1 MTYSI
6 ERINAAIRSDP
17 EDFIAKGEKDYRAKI
32 AETAELICEN
42 IKNSPIVLLSGPS
55 GSGKTTTAM
64 KICDALK
71 AKGVN
76 SHTVSLDNYFK
87 TVNPRT
93 APRTPEGEIDYESPL
108 HLDMDLLNEHFTM
121 LTRGEE
127 IRVPYFIFSRQK
139 RSSTQ
144 FTPLKLAKNE
154 VAIFE
159 GIHAL
164 NDAMTEKHP
173 EAFKL
178 YISASSQFAVGAK
191 IVFLRTWLRLVRRIV
206 RDNNFRGASA
216 EDTITMWGDV
226 LRGEILYIDP
236 YKYKSDH
243 HIDTALPYEVSVMK
257 NIALPLLEKLPEG
270 VARADELREILSAFA
285 AFEPLDESLVPKES
299 MLREFIGGG
308 IYSY

>member
-6 ERINAAIRSDP
+6 ERINSAIRSDP
-17 EDFIAKGEKDYRAKI
+17 EDFIAKGEKAYRAKI
-32 AETAELICEN
+32 DETAELICEN
-42 IKNSPIVLLSGPS
+42 LKNSPIVLLSGPS

-93 APRTPEGEIDYESPL
+93 APRTPEGDIDYESPL
-108 HLDMDLLNEHFTM
+108 HLDMDLLNEHFSM

-139 RSSTQ
+139 RSASHT
-144 FTPLKLAKNE
+144 TPLQLGKNE

-164 NDAMTEKHP
+164 NDAMTEYHP

-178 YISASSQFAVGAK
+178 YISASSQFALGAK
-191 IVFLRTWLRLVRRIV
+191 KVFLRTWLRLVRRIV

-216 EDTITMWGDV
+216 EETISMWGSV

-257 NIALPLLEKLPEG
+257 NIALPLLENLPAG
-270 VARADELREILSAFA
+270 VAREDELHEMLSAFS
-285 AFEPLDESLVPKES
+285 AFEALDEALVPKES

-308 IYSY
+308 IYEY

>member
-17 EDFIAKGEKDYRAKI
+17 EDFIAKGEKAYRAKI
-32 AETAELICEN
+32 DETAELICGNLE
-42 IKNSPIVLLSGPS
+42 NSPIVLLSGPS

-257 NIALPLLEKLPEG
+257 NIAVPLLEKLPEG
-270 VARADELREILSAFA
+270 VAREDELHEMLSAFA
-285 AFEPLDESLVPKES
+285 SFEPLDEALIPRES